1 MDVMAVAAS
10 GMQHDLQRMETISQN
25 MANVLTPG
33 YKKQIVTGSS
43 FAGQVDNGL
52 GRAAGGMV
60 ATGAYP
66 AVSLSIDPSAGTLRY
81 TGNAQDVAIDGPD
94 FFEIAGQDGPA
105 YTRQGGFRTDVRGR
119 LVNAAGLPVMGAS
132 GEIVLTGAYAIDP
145 NGDVRQGD
153 RVVARLK
160 MVRFANPEALVPLGG
175 GAYGQ
180 GGARLAEQ
188 GALGTPASVRVGYQ
202 ENSNVSSP
210 QEMVRLTETVRHFE
224 SLQKIMQGYDESLEK
239 TIRKLG
245 EF

>member
-1 MDVMAVAAS
+1 M
-10 GMQHDLQRMETISQN
+10 
-25 MANVLTPG
+25 
-33 YKKQIVTGSS
+33 
-43 FAGQVDNGL
+43 
-52 GRAAGGMV
+52 
-60 ATGAYP
+60 
-66 AVSLSIDPSAGTLRY
+66 
-81 TGNAQDVAIDGPD
+81 
-94 FFEIAGQDGPA
+94 
-105 YTRQGGFRTDVRGR
+105 RGR
-119 LVNAAGLPVMGAS
+119 LVSAAGWPVMGAS
-132 GEIVLTGAYAIDP
+132 GEIMLTGAYAIDP

-160 MVRFANPEALVPLGG
+160 LVRFANPEAMVPLGG
-175 GAYGQ
+175 GTYGQ

-188 GALGTPASVRVGYQ
+188 GAAGLPASVRVGYQ

>member
-1 MDVMAVAAS
+1 MDVMAIAAS

-33 YKKQIVTGSS
+33 YKKQIVTGTS
-43 FAGQVDNGL
+43 FAGQVDSGL
-52 GRAAGGMV
+52 GQSAAG
-60 ATGAYP
+60 AQP
-66 AVSLSIDPSAGTLRY
+66 AVTLSIDPSAGTLRY
-81 TGNAQDVAIDGPD
+81 TGNAQDIAIDGPD
-94 FFEIAGQDGPA
+94 FFEIAGKDGPA
-105 YTRQGGFRTDVRGR
+105 YTRQGGFHTDVRGR
-119 LVNAAGLPVMGAS
+119 LVSAAGWPVMGAS

-160 MVRFANPEALVPLGG
+160 MVRFANPEAMLPLGG
-175 GAYGQ
+175 GTYGQ
-180 GGARLAEQ
+180 GGASLAEQ
-188 GALGTPASVRVGYQ
+188 GAAGLPASVRVGYQ

-224 SLQKIMQGYDESLEK
+224 SLQRIMQGYDDSLEK